1 MKKND
6 TILWL
11 IIFVLG
17 AVGLVFA
24 AMNRA
29 GETWVKETKMSYV
42 GVSSDVVVD
51 MAEKTLAAQGMGEE
65 AIETA
70 VGKLSG
76 IGRWAPSGSP
86 EADEM
91 VKQLTAMGHGDAVQ
105 TVEWE
110 QYKAVPLP
118 EEMKILRANEN
129 ATADEKAA
137 MADTLK
143 ASGIFVSSGRT
154 IGVWLAALFTLAIMS
169 FLVGDNPLYKTAEA
183 VVVGASAAYWMV
195 YSFYTGIVDKLLVA
209 LLPSL
214 ARDWAV
220 PGETVNAEWDW
231 VYLIPAG
238 LSIMLLWRLAPMG
251 GWISRWPL
259 AFIIGAT
266 AGFRM
271 LGFLESDFIV
281 QIQHTISNLWFEAAD
296 GSWDMWASVG
306 AWVVLIGVLA
316 CLTYFF
322 FSVEHKG
329 VVGKTARLGI
339 YFLMVAFGSAFAF
352 TVMGRITLLTERFGF
367 LFRDWLH
374 VLS

>member
-1 MKKND
+1 MKND
-6 TILWL
+6 TLIWL

-24 AMNRA
+24 AINRA
-29 GETWVKETKMSYV
+29 GETWVKQTDMSYV
-42 GVSSDVVVD
+42 GISAADQAD
-51 MAEKTLAAQGMGEE
+51 MARKNMEKQGRTEE
-65 AIETA
+65 EIQ
-70 VGKLSG
+70 GGLGDMSG
-76 IGRWAPSGSP
+76 IGLWAPAGS
-86 EADEM
+86 EKASLLESKAAEFGMQDSI
-91 VKQLTAMGHGDAVQ
+91 Q
-105 TVEWE
+105 TVEWTE
-110 QYKAVPLP
+110 YKTVPLP
-118 EEMKILRANEN
+118 EQMEILRSDAN
-129 ATADEKAA
+129 ATAEQKAA
-137 MADTLK
+137 LSTSLR
-143 ASGIFVSSGRT
+143 SEGIFVSSGRT

-195 YSFYTGIVDKLLVA
+195 YSFYTGIVDKLLVGIW
-209 LLPSL
+209 PSL

-220 PGETVNAEWDW
+220 PGMKADTQWDW
-231 VYLIPAG
+231 VYIIPAV

-281 QIQHTISNLWFEAAD
+281 QIQHTISNLWVTGAD
-296 GSWDMWASVG
+296 GSWNMWTSVG
-306 AWVVLIGVLA
+306 AWVVLIGVLS

-329 VVGKTARLGI
+329 AVGKTARLGI

>member
-1 MKKND
+1 MKNN

-17 AVGLVFA
+17 AVGLAFA
-24 AMNRA
+24 AINRA
-29 GETWVKETKMSYV
+29 GETWVQETHMSYV
-42 GVSSDVVVD
+42 GISSDIVADGV
-51 MAEKTLAAQGMGEE
+51 EKALTAQDEDEAAIQK
-65 AIETA
+65 A
-70 VGKLSG
+70 VGSLSG
-76 IGRWAPSGSP
+76 IGKWAPSGSP
-86 EADEM
+86 EAD
-91 VKQLTAMGHGDAVQ
+91 VIVQTATALGHGDDVQ
-105 TVEWE
+105 TVEWTE
-110 QYKAVPLP
+110 YKTVPLP
-118 EEMKILRANEN
+118 KQMELLRETEN
-129 ATADEKAA
+129 ATAEQKAQLTA
-137 MADTLK
+137 TLRQE
-143 ASGIFVSSGRT
+143 GIFVSSGRT

-195 YSFYTGIVDKLLVA
+195 YSFYTGIVDKLLVG
-209 LLPSL
+209 LWPGL

-220 PGETVNAEWDW
+220 PGMQADAAWDW
-231 VYLIPAG
+231 VYIIPAV

-281 QIQHTISNLWFEAAD
+281 QIQHTISNLWFELPD
-296 GSWDMWASVG
+296 GSWDMWASVA

-374 VLS
+374 VLD